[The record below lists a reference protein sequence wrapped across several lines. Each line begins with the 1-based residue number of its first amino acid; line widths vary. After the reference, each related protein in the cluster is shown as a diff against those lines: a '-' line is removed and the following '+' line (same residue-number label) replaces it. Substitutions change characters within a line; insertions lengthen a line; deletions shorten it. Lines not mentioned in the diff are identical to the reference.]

1 MLVHLSWKRRLL
13 LTSTILAA
21 LAASPY
27 LAHAQ
32 DTTQASGQNAM
43 QSSSDDQVIEVVVT
57 AQKRKENVQS
67 VPIAITALSA
77 MALQDRGLTNVTQIS
92 DLSPNI
98 HIDNASPFAGSSQ
111 IVSAY
116 VRGIGQNDFAF
127 NMEPGVGLYV
137 DGVYFARTVGAA
149 QDLLDIDH
157 VEILKGPQGTL
168 FGRNTIGGAVSV
180 VTADPKNSF
189 DFKSEVTAGAFS
201 RLDARV
207 TVDIPLIDNK
217 LLSSVSFSSKTR
229 DGYQKRIAFPGASAY
244 DTDLG
249 RFYTSEAPGGD
260 DRQGNEN
267 AQTLRA
273 KLLWIVSDSFRLN
286 LSVDGTRAREEA
298 APESLLDVQVNYSAP
313 GPQQTIATIYNEC
326 LMGAPIPMCQNI
338 ATTGSNL
345 VGANRLPYDNRFV
358 TGDIDTTYAKGSNY
372 SDIDTGG
379 AALTADWTLSD
390 TLKLRSI
397 SGYRSLVGRFGT
409 DLGGA
414 PFVVGDTSFTMKQK
428 QVSEELQLNLTA
440 FGGRLRSLV
449 GAYYFHES
457 GSLLDTVPFLEGLI
471 QVYGPNDFRNES
483 IAVFTHN
490 NFDIT
495 DKLSVTVGVRYTQE
509 DKWFDGRQQDL
520 NMFALKA
527 GYPQVF
533 YPDQNDLTLIYPK
546 GPHSVQF
553 NNVSSRLGVNYR
565 FTPRVMAYVSY
576 AQGFKS
582 GGWTTRLTAPTMDNI
597 APGFTPE
604 LADTYELG
612 IKSEL
617 FDRHLRLNVAAF
629 DTDYQNMQV
638 TVTQGVSP
646 TFFNGGSAK
655 IRGVEIEATARPTSG
670 LTVDASVG
678 YIDAHYTSITAPSTG
693 TVLLNLKDKLV
704 NTPDWTANLGI
715 AYRQEIG
722 SAGWLKYRV
731 DYSFKSGMAKDTINT
746 PMLMQKSVSLWN
758 PTVTWQPAN
767 ANWEIAAGVSNATD
781 QRYLVTGNA
790 NAAIGL
796 TAGTYSRP
804 REYFVTLRFRS

>member
-1 MLVHLSWKRRLL
+1 MRKHQSLRRAL
-13 LTSTILAA
+13 LTSTLMGTLTGTPYCVHAQAA
-21 LAASPY
+21 AQATSQAAS
-27 LAHAQ
+27 
-32 DTTQASGQNAM
+32 N
-43 QSSSDDQVIEVVVT
+43 DQIIEVIVT

-77 MALQDRGLTNVTQIS
+77 TALQDRGLTNVTQVS

-116 VRGIGQNDFAF
+116 IRGIGQNDFAF

-157 VEILKGPQGTL
+157 IEILKGPQGTL
-168 FGRNTIGGAVSV
+168 FGRNTIGGAISV

-189 DFKSEVTAGAFS
+189 NFKSEVTAGSFN
-201 RLDARV
+201 RLDARITIDV
-207 TVDIPLIDNK
+207 PLVKDT

-229 DGYQKRIAFPGASAY
+229 DGYQRRIAFPGASAY
-244 DTDLG
+244 ETDIG
-249 RFYTSEAPGGD
+249 KFYTSEAPGGD

-273 KLLWIVSDSFRLN
+273 KLLWTPSDSFRIN

-298 APESLLDVQVNYSAP
+298 APESLRDVQLNYAAL

-326 LMGAPIPMCQNI
+326 LMGAPIPMCQAI
-338 ATTGSNL
+338 ATTGSTL

-390 TLKLRSI
+390 SVKLRSI
-397 SGYRSLVGRFGT
+397 TGYRTLVGRFGT

-414 PFVVGDTSFTMKQK
+414 PFVVGDTSFTMKQR
-428 QVSEELQLNLTA
+428 QVSEELQLNMTG
-440 FGGRLRSLV
+440 FDGRLKSLV
-449 GAYYFHES
+449 GAYYFHEH
-457 GSLLDTVPFLEGLI
+457 GTLLDTVPFLEGLI
-471 QVYGPNDFRNES
+471 QVYGPNWFRNES
-483 IAVFTHN
+483 FAFFTHN

-495 DKLSVTVGVRYTQE
+495 DKLSVTLGVRYTQE
-509 DKWFDGRQQDL
+509 DKWFDGQQHDL

-527 GYPQVF
+527 GYPQIF

-553 NNVSSRLGVNYR
+553 NNVSSRVGLNYK
-565 FTPRVMAYVSY
+565 FTPRIMGYVSY

-604 LADTYELG
+604 LANTYEVGL
-612 IKSEL
+612 KSEL

-629 DTDYQNMQV
+629 DTDYQHMQV
-638 TVTQGVSP
+638 TVTEGVSP

-655 IRGVEIEATARPTSG
+655 VRGVEFEATAKPTHR
-670 LTVDASVG
+670 LTVDASLG
-678 YIDAHYTSITAPSTG
+678 YIDAHYTSITAPTTG

-704 NTPDWTANLGI
+704 NTPDWTANLGVS
-715 AYRQEIG
+715 YRQDIAA
-722 SAGWLKYRV
+722 AGTLMYRV

-746 PMLMQKSVSLWN
+746 PLLMQKSVSLWN
-758 PTVTWQPAN
+758 PTLTWQPAN
-767 ANWEIAAGVSNATD
+767 ADWEIAAGVTNATD
-781 QRYLVTGNA
+781 QRYIVTGNA

-796 TAGTYSRP
+796 TTATYSRP
-804 REYFVTLRFRS
+804 REYFVTLRFRR

>member
-1 MLVHLSWKRRLL
+1 MHVHSSWKRRLL
-13 LTSTILAA
+13 ITSTLLAA
-21 LAASPY
+21 LGASPF

-32 DTTQASGQNAM
+32 DAAQSAAASSTDGQI
-43 QSSSDDQVIEVVVT
+43 IEVVVT

-157 VEILKGPQGTL
+157 IEILKGPQGTL
-168 FGRNTIGGAVSV
+168 FGRNTIGGAISV
-180 VTADPKNSF
+180 ITADPKNSF
-189 DFKSEVTAGAFS
+189 GFKSEVTAGSFN

-207 TVDIPLIDNK
+207 TVDMPLIDNK

-229 DGYQKRIAFPGASAY
+229 DGYQKRIAFPGAAAY
-244 DTDLG
+244 DTDQG

-273 KLLWIVSDSFRLN
+273 KLLWIASDSFRLN

-298 APESLLDVQVNYSAP
+298 APESLLDVQLNYAAP

-338 ATTGSNL
+338 ATTGSSL

-390 TLKLRSI
+390 SLKLRSI
-397 SGYRSLVGRFGT
+397 SGYRTLVGRFGT

-428 QVSEELQLNLTA
+428 QVSEELQLNVTG
-440 FGGRLRSLV
+440 FGGRLKSLV

-483 IAVFTHN
+483 FAVFTHN

-527 GYPQVF
+527 GYPQIF

-553 NNVSSRLGVNYR
+553 NNVSSRLGVNYK
-565 FTPRVMAYVSY
+565 FTPRVMGYVSY

-582 GGWTTRLTAPTMDNI
+582 GGWTTRLTAPTTDNI

-612 IKSEL
+612 LKSEL

-629 DTDYQNMQV
+629 DTDYQHMQV
-638 TVTQGVSP
+638 TVTEGVSP

-693 TVLLNLKDKLV
+693 TVLLNLHDKLV
-704 NTPDWTANLGI
+704 NTPEWTANLGI
-715 AYRQEIG
+715 AYRQDIG
-722 SAGWLKYRV
+722 SAGRMMYRV
-731 DYSFKSGMAKDTINT
+731 DYTFKSGMAKDTINT
-746 PMLMQKSVSLWN
+746 PLLMQKSVSLWN
-758 PTVTWQPAN
+758 PTLTWQPAN
-767 ANWEIAAGVSNATD
+767 ANWEIAAGVTNATD

-796 TAGTYSRP
+796 TTGTYSRP